1 MPATPL
7 REPAGESATLTAAP
21 YQPVEQTS
29 RLQAIEDVGGSV
41 SGAGFEI
48 VTSCE
53 FVASTFPALSQ
64 ARYLTVVVADTV
76 IGSLYAVLE
85 EVGSEPSRVYRMTL
99 TPLSPSFADS
109 VTVTSAAYAALEH
122 A

>member
-1 MPATPL
+1 MTPTPL
-7 REPAGESATLTAAP
+7 CASAAESATLTEAP

-41 SGAGFEI
+41 SGAGFVI

-53 FVASTFPALSQ
+53 FVASTLPALSH

-76 IGSLYAVLE
+76 IGSLYAVLDA
-85 EVGSEPSRVYRMTL
+85 VGSEPSRVYRMTL
-99 TPLSPSFADS
+99 TPLSASLADS
-109 VTVTSAAYAALEH
+109 VTVTSAEYAALEQ

>member
-1 MPATPL
+1 IAATP
-7 REPAGESATLTAAP
+7 EPPSAADSETLTAAP

-41 SGAGFEI
+41 SGAGFVI

-53 FVASTFPALSQ
+53 FVASTFPALSH

-76 IGSLYAVLE
+76 IGSLYAVLDA
-85 EVGSEPSRVYRMTL
+85 VGSEPRRCRRRR
-99 TPLSPSFADS
+99 PRAPR
-109 VTVTSAAYAALEH
+109 
-122 A
+122 